1 MNNYGTYFFLSQNKI
16 INNNNKVKFMANVT
30 LDGILIIAYHDS
42 QFYWSW
48 YIQYMEKD
56 HTLDSHYSLPVGQ
69 LRNAPRHELNYL
81 KTKNNEVLKLQFL
94 CI

>member
-1 MNNYGTYFFLSQNKI
+1 
-16 INNNNKVKFMANVT
+16 MANVT
-30 LDGILIIAYHDS
+30 LDGILIIAYHDG

-69 LRNAPRHELNYL
+69 LRNAPSHELNYL
-81 KTKNNEVLKLQFL
+81 KTKNNGVETPIFVHLETRPYQLQ
-94 CI
+94 